1 MTENLNFVSSNKIP
15 PQNIEAEEAILGGI
29 LLDPG
34 AIARVK
40 DILVAKA
47 FYISAHRDIYIAALE
62 LHDKGNPTDLL
73 AVINWLSDHNQLSK
87 IGGRNKLASLV
98 DRTVSAVNIDA
109 LAQLVMDK
117 YYRRQLIHVSGEIFE
132 LAHDQTQEM
141 GKQLETAFTKV
152 LEVNN

>member
-1 MTENLNFVSSNKIP
+1 MN
-15 PQNIEAEEAILGGI
+15 
-29 LLDPG
+29 
-34 AIARVK
+34 
-40 DILVAKA
+40 
-47 FYISAHRDIYIAALE
+47 IAALE

-132 LAHDQTQEM
+132 LAHDQTQEI
-141 GKQLETAFTKV
+141 GKLVRNSIFKGFRGK
-152 LEVNN
+152 